1 MLSNVGDPGLIP
13 GSGQSPE
20 EGNGTPLQYFC
31 LENPTDGGAWWA
43 TVHGVTESQT
53 RMSDFTFLFF
63 SHVQVSVVYGLLPTR
78 LLCLWD
84 FQGKNRVRCH
94 FLLGIFLTQAPGIHP
109 TSLVSP
115 ALAGGFFTTSA
126 TWEAQKVIIEHIN
139 ELVIISSCGVRR
151 KPVEIFVGTNEP
163 YLGGWADHTEC

>member
-1 MLSNVGDPGLIP
+1 MLSNAGDPGLIP
-13 GSGQSPE
+13 GSGQPPE

-31 LENPTDGGAWWA
+31 LENPTDGGARWA
-43 TVHGVTESQT
+43 TVHGVTKSQT
-53 RMSDFTFLFF
+53 RLSDFTFLFF
-63 SHVQVSVVYGLLPTR
+63 SHVQVFVVYGLLPIR

-163 YLGGWADHTEC
+163 YLGGSADHTEC